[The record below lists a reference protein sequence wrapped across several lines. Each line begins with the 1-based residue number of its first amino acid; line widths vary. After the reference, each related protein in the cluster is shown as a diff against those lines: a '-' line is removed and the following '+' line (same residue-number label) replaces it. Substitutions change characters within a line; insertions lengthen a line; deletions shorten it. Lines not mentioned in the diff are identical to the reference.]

1 MPGKGTNIQL
11 SPADLVFLEARGAR
25 SKRGGS
31 PFSRQSVRHRLIQGH
46 RSLLEH
52 ADPRPRLPPAIF
64 EVALA
69 LLTAGWTLNPFEI
82 ELLEVVLSRAAELA
96 NVAAQAGVEPRT
108 LLAAIAALSFPEKF
122 ALVDLAIQAHAPAA
136 PAARPA

>member
-11 SPADLVFLEARGAR
+11 SPADLVFLEVRGAR
-25 SKRGGS
+25 SRRGGS
-31 PFSRQSVRHRLIQGH
+31 PFSRRSVLRRLIQSHG
-46 RSLLEH
+46 SLLEH

-64 EVALA
+64 EAAVA

-82 ELLEVVLSRAAELA
+82 ELLEVVLSRTAGFAK
-96 NVAAQAGVEPRT
+96 VAAQAGVEPRA
-108 LLAAIAALSFPEKF
+108 LLAAVAALSFPEKF
-122 ALVDLAIQAHAPAA
+122 ALVDLAIQAHASAA